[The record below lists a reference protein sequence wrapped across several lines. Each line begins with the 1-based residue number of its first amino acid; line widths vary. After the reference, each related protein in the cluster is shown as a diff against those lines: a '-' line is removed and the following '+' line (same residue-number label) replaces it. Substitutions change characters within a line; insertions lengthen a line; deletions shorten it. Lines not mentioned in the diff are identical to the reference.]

1 MSAVQYK
8 ITDLNHW
15 TEEALTEF
23 ALTETQKAESEI
35 QDWLV
40 SYLSEL
46 LDIRAE
52 QIEMHDSFA
61 SYGLDSSAAVCM
73 VSDLGNWLNRN
84 LDAELIYKHTTIES
98 LARWLATGAER

>member
-46 LDIRAE
+46 LDIRAD

-61 SYGLDSSAAVCM
+61 SYGPRFTAFTPRPQS
-73 VSDLGNWLNRN
+73 
-84 LDAELIYKHTTIES
+84 
-98 LARWLATGAER
+98 